1 MVGIEF
7 QAFQQIGAHQLLAQ
21 PLTLQLQRI
30 DHAVGPHPLQHLHVD
45 VAVGP
50 GDHLFDAAAGGIF
63 GDQRGGDAGF
73 DRAGDGHHNG
83 AHLQHASFP
92 HGFFIG
98 AVHQAR
104 FDRRFHLA
112 QLINGPLF
120 IVDGQHLGAPA
131 HQLLAN
137 RQAKAAQADHRIAI
151 GEITAIGLG

>member
-7 QAFQQIGAHQLLAQ
+7 QPFQQIGPHQLLAQ
-21 PLTLQLQRI
+21 PLALQLQRI
-30 DHAVGPHPLQHLHVD
+30 DHAVCADPLQHLHVD

-50 GDHLFDAAAGGIF
+50 GDHLFDAAAGGVF

-73 DRAGDGHHNG
+73 DRACDGHHNG
-83 AHLQHASFP
+83 AHLQHAGFT

-98 AVHQAR
+98 AVDQAR
-104 FDRRFHLA
+104 FDRRLHLA
-112 QLINGPLF
+112 QLVHGPLLV
-120 IVDGQHLGAPA
+120 VDGQHLGAPA